1 MAPGNLPALFVKL
14 TAMKQWFA
22 AAMLLTLAIEP
33 GHCSA
38 ALVRYDIPAQSLN
51 NALMQFA
58 AESKLALMFSTDM
71 IRGIQAE
78 ALQGEMTAEQALN
91 RLLHNS
97 GFSYRFVDA
106 TTVTLIPRD
115 AAGAT
120 EEAVTATLETV
131 SVVEHAPPV
140 VKQRD
145 SQIFDEAPQSYR
157 ASNAISA
164 TRTDTPVMQ
173 IPQSIHTIKRS
184 LIDDQKNITVSEAL
198 YNVSGVVP
206 RNVLYTPSTEGTL
219 VRGFRTEQ
227 LLDGFTQYYNPGDRE
242 SMVNLER
249 IEVLKGGNAVL
260 FGGGSGSPV
269 GGVINLLSKLPQQQS
284 IREFGFTMGSHA
296 FYQPYFDFNQALTEN
311 ALFRITGE
319 YTESANFIGS
329 LETERYNVNPALTF
343 SNHDSTVLTLLGRFS
358 RWRQP
363 DYQGL
368 PATGTIAGHFQL
380 PANTYIGP
388 ANIPDSH
395 SNSDSASASL
405 DHRFNSVWSLN
416 LKSRYA
422 ASEFAQQVQSLVG
435 SDGFAADKPL
445 LPTST
450 WALANTQLS
459 QQQTEYSVLGNLQ
472 AKFELGA
479 ADHTLLLGADYS
491 HLDDV
496 GFINA
501 DFVLSGLNL
510 ATIDLSQPSFPR
522 DYRIPKTSFN
532 DTTVN
537 NQTYGGYL
545 QWQSSW
551 YHRFHQLLSLRMGG
565 MAIDYL
571 DRAHSVT
578 ATTQTLRPLPRIGSV
593 FDINDSVSIFAS
605 YSEGMR
611 GQPFFRFSGPPLP
624 ELSRQL
630 EGGFKFDFSSQL
642 SGQIAVYRIERS
654 QVAVAA
660 APGSTSSVAEGQ
672 QRSQGF
678 ETDLIWQPHSELG
691 ILANYA
697 HTDASFSDALAGV
710 AKGNRLAMVPE
721 DAGRLWANYRFPQAP
736 LQGFSVGLGVNVRSG
751 AYLSNNNAFKT
762 GGYHSFDAALSYDG
776 GSFKVSATAKNLSDS
791 EAWLPYGYFSGRVA
805 PSGGP
810 SVFISASVKF

>member
-1 MAPGNLPALFVKL
+1 LSVKS
-14 TAMKQWFA
+14 TVIKQCFA
-22 AAMLLTLAIEP
+22 AAMLLAAMEP

-38 ALVRYDIPAQSLN
+38 PLARYDIPAQSLN
-51 NALMQFA
+51 NALLQFA
-58 AESKLALMFSTDM
+58 AEAKLALIFSADM
-71 IRGIQAE
+71 IRGMQAE

-91 RLLHNS
+91 RLLQNS
-97 GFSYRFVDA
+97 GFSYRFVDTA
-106 TTVTLIPRD
+106 TVTLIRRD
-115 AAGAT
+115 AAVTT
-120 EEAVTATLETV
+120 EAGVTATLETV
-131 SVVEHAPPV
+131 SVVEHSSTAV
-140 VKQRD
+140 TQRD
-145 SQIFDEAPQSYR
+145 SQIFDDAPPSYR

-219 VRGFRTEQ
+219 IRGFRAEQ

-269 GGVINLLSKLPQQQS
+269 GGVINLLSKLPQRQN
-284 IREFGFTMGSHA
+284 IREFGLTMGSHA
-296 FYQPYFDFNQALTEN
+296 FYQPYFDLNQALADN
-311 ALFRITGE
+311 ALFRISGE
-319 YTESANFIGS
+319 YTESANYIDS
-329 LETERYNVNPALTF
+329 LETERYNLNPALTF

-368 PATGTIAGHFQL
+368 PASGTLAGDFRI

-395 SNSDSASASL
+395 SDADSAIASL
-405 DHRFNSVWSLN
+405 DHRFNGVWSLN

-422 ASEFAQQVQSLVG
+422 TSEFAQQAQSLVG
-435 SDGFAADKPL
+435 ADGFAADKPL
-445 LPTST
+445 LSTST
-450 WALANTQLS
+450 WAMTNTQLA
-459 QQQTEYSVLGNLQ
+459 QQQSEYSILGNLQ
-472 AKFELGA
+472 AKFDLGGG
-479 ADHTLLLGADYS
+479 DHTVLFGADYS

-501 DFVLSGLNL
+501 DFVLSGLTM
-510 ATIDLSQPSFPR
+510 ATVDLSKPSFPNG
-522 DYRIPKTSFN
+522 YRIPKTSFN
-532 DTTVN
+532 NTRVN

-551 YHRFHQLLSLRMGG
+551 HHRFHQLLSLRMAG
-565 MAIDYL
+565 MAIDYR
-571 DRAHSVT
+571 DQTHGVI
-578 ATTQTLRPLPRIGSV
+578 ATTQSLKPLPRIGSV
-593 FDINDSVSIFAS
+593 FDINDDVSIFVS

-630 EGGFKFDFSSQL
+630 EGGIKFDFSSQL
-642 SGQIAVYRIERS
+642 SGQVAVYRIERS

-660 APGSTSSVAEGQ
+660 APGAASSVAEGQ

-678 ETDLIWQPHSELG
+678 ETDLVWQPNAELG
-691 ILANYA
+691 LLANYA
-697 HTDASFSDALAGV
+697 HTDARFSDALAGV

-721 DAGRLWANYRFPQAP
+721 DSGRLWANYRFQQAE
-736 LQGFSVGLGVNVRSG
+736 LRGLSLGFGVNLRSG

-762 GGYHSFDAALSYDG
+762 GGYHSFDAALGYDG
-776 GSFKVSATAKNLSDS
+776 GSFKVSASAKNLSGE

-810 SVFISASVKF
+810 TVFVSAAVKF